1 MTNKSVA
8 ILLATYNS
16 SKHLEELIESII
28 SQTYKDWKLVIHDD
42 GSTDNTIEIIE
53 NYIKIDDR
61 FSLVLKDKKFG
72 AAKSFMELL
81 RITNADYYFF
91 CDHDDVWLPEKLEK
105 SVSLLQETEKKN
117 SSQQVIVHTDL
128 FVVDQ
133 SLKIKNDSF
142 WKSSKIFPNLLKGKN
157 IAQVFNF
164 VTGCT
169 MGFNQ
174 KAKDISFPYPD
185 NIPMHDWWI
194 NLCVL
199 KNDGIVE
206 ELREPLILYRQH
218 GNNEVGARKAD
229 AKYFCNK
236 IQNLKI
242 TFQKQ
247 WEHILFLKSFKGI
260 NVFQYYYYKL
270 YYTILRNLK

>member
-1 MTNKSVA
+1 MKTA
-8 ILLATYNS
+8 ILLPTYNS
-16 SKHLEELIESII
+16 EKYLSSLII
-28 SQTYKDWKLVIHDD
+28 SLQKQTYDDWDLFIHDD
-42 GSTDNTIEIIE
+42 GSTDKTIDIIKE
-53 NYIKIDDR
+53 FMDSDSRIKII
-61 FSLVLKDKKFG
+61 LENVKFG
-72 AAKSFMELL
+72 VAKSFMEMLKI
-81 RITNADYYFF
+81 ITADYYFF
-91 CDHDDVWLPEKLEK
+91 CDHDDIWLPNKIEKTIERLEF
-105 SVSLLQETEKKN
+105 LTNTN
-117 SSQQVIVHTDL
+117 SNKAIIVHSDL
-128 FVVDQ
+128 YVVNHN
-133 SLKIKNDSF
+133 LEIINNSF
-142 WKSSKIFPNLLKGKN
+142 WKSSKIYPKILKGKN
-157 IAQVFNF
+157 IAQVFNS

-169 MGFNQ
+169 MAFNRET
-174 KAKDISFPYPD
+174 KDLSFPYPD

-206 ELREPLILYRQH
+206 ELREPLVLYRQH

-236 IQNLKI
+236 ILNLKI